1 MNIELKQI
9 VIREI
14 ANGYTDN
21 QENGVKA
28 ACLLP

>member
-9 VIREI
+9 TIREI

-21 QENGVKA
+21 QENGVTVSA
-28 ACLLP
+28 